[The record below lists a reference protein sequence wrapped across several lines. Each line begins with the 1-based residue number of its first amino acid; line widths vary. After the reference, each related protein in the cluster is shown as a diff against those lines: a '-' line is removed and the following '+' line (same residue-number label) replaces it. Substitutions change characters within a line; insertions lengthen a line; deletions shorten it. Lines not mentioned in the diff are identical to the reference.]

1 MSIWGEIK
9 TALNSTLGTANQ
21 KPLDQ
26 IVEYTNALIGG
37 ASDTGGNGT
46 EGSVMGKLNA
56 LITNTGASTSASS
69 SGTLSQKLTY
79 IISTLI
85 GATGATGGSA
95 TAGTVMAKLNKIIS
109 NDQYL
114 AKNYVFLAGDTEM
127 YSSSGSFTTSSTSS
141 NGGSVLGYFTP
152 VYRGTL
158 RIKFTV
164 ASTASGL
171 TSASLI
177 KVSDSSTVELFSVQ
191 KSSTATSHS
200 KDVDVEPGELYKI
213 VVYSGSTNYVSRKIT
228 KWALCGSKVV
238 PSDFN
243 PTSNMS

>member
-9 TALNSTLGTANQ
+9 LALNSTLGNENQ
-21 KPLDQ
+21 KSLDQ
-26 IVEYTNALIGG
+26 IIEYTNALIGG
-37 ASDTGGNGT
+37 AADTGGNGT

-127 YSSSGSFTTSSTSS
+127 YSSSGSFTTSSTS
-141 NGGSVLGYFTP
+141 GSVLGYFTP

-164 ASTASGL
+164 ASTANGL

-213 VVYSGSTNYVSRKIT
+213 VVYSGSTSYVSRKIT